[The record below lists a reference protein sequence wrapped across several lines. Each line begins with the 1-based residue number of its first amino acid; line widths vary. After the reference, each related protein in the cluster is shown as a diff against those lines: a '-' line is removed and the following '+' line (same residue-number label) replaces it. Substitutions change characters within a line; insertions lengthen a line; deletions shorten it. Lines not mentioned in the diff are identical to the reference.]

1 MGSRDGLGVLEYDY
15 CENQRKLT
23 YKLCGQ
29 NTELLLLNLAIHI
42 ETIKL

>member
-1 MGSRDGLGVLEYDY
+1 MGFRDGLEVLEYVY
-15 CENQRKLT
+15 CENHRKLT
-23 YKLCGQ
+23 YKLGGQ